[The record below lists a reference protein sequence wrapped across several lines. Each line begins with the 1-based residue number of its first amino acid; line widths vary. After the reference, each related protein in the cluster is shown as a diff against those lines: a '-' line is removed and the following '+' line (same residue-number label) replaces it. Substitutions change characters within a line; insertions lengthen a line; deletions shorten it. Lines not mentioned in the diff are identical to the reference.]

1 VQRYFAIGV
10 QLCSPFLLQRRS
22 CVALFCYTG
31 AVAQPFFAY
40 RGAVVQRYFAIGVQL
55 CSPFCYRGA
64 VVQPFFAVGVRLC
77 SVILL

>member
-1 VQRYFAIGV
+1 MQRYFAIGV